1 MATLR
6 EVPFG
11 RYYGG
16 VDTTPLFVVLA
27 GAYLKRTNDVA
38 FAERVWPAVQ
48 AALDWMDNFGDID
61 GDGFIEY
68 RRGADGGLANQG
80 WKDSRDSVFH
90 DNGELAQGAIAILE
104 VQAYAVAAKR
114 AAAQIAAAIGK
125 ADLVGRL
132 EGEADRLQVS
142 IDERFWCETIGT
154 YALALDGAKRP
165 CQVRTSNAGHVLYG
179 PSLLSFCLHAASLGK
194 RRCLPNAA
202 GLSRAGN

>member
-68 RRGADGGLANQG
+68 RRGADGGNHEG
-80 WKDSRDSVFH
+80 DSDP
-90 DNGELAQGAIAILE
+90 
-104 VQAYAVAAKR
+104 
-114 AAAQIAAAIGK
+114 
-125 ADLVGRL
+125 ADL
-132 EGEADRLQVS
+132 
-142 IDERFWCETIGT
+142 GT
-154 YALALDGAKRP
+154 MEDILPQTRQQIYVMGAGGGGAKRI
-165 CQVRTSNAGHVLYG
+165 
-179 PSLLSFCLHAASLGK
+179 SFGSG
-194 RRCLPNAA
+194 R
-202 GLSRAGN
+202 

>member
-1 MATLR
+1 
-6 EVPFG
+6 
-11 RYYGG
+11 
-16 VDTTPLFVVLA
+16 
-27 GAYLKRTNDVA
+27 
-38 FAERVWPAVQ
+38 
-48 AALDWMDNFGDID
+48 
-61 GDGFIEY
+61 
-68 RRGADGGLANQG
+68 
-80 WKDSRDSVFH
+80 VFH

-165 CQVRTSNAGHVLYG
+165 CQVRTSNAGHLLYCG
-179 PSLLSFCLHAASLGK
+179 AALRGQSGTSGARLMRQTFCGWGAPSPSVTVTTSCHITMERYGLTTVRSWPPALAATVE
-194 RRCLPNAA
+194 
-202 GLSRAGN
+202 RAGWSDLDRPIRRGMSVS